1 MSYGLATIIILA
13 AVGILYVRLAPARNG
28 LQKSIGE
35 DEDLIANRNVALL
48 IGEHFVPSD
57 KHAVPTSRSADKGQ
71 AESDR
76 ALKIAS

>member
-1 MSYGLATIIILA
+1 MSYGLTTIIVLA
-13 AVGILYVRLAPARNG
+13 AVGILCVRLARARNG

-57 KHAVPTSRSADKGQ
+57 KRAGPSSADEDQ
-71 AESDR
+71 VESDR

>member
-1 MSYGLATIIILA
+1 MSYGVTAIIILA
-13 AVGILYVRLAPARNG
+13 AVGILCVRLARARRD

-57 KHAVPTSRSADKGQ
+57 KHAVPTSRSADGRQ
-71 AESDR
+71 AENDR

>member
-1 MSYGLATIIILA
+1 MSYGLTTIIILA
-13 AVGILYVRLAPARNG
+13 AVGILYVRQAPARNR

-57 KHAVPTSRSADKGQ
+57 KRSVPASADEDQ
-71 AESDR
+71 VESNR

>member
-13 AVGILYVRLAPARNG
+13 AVGILYLRLARARND
-28 LQKSIGE
+28 LQKSADE

-48 IGEHFVPSD
+48 IGEHFVLSD
-57 KHAVPTSRSADKGQ
+57 KRADPTSAEDGQ

>member
-1 MSYGLATIIILA
+1 MSYGLTAIIILA
-13 AVGILYVRLAPARNG
+13 AVGILCVRLARARNS
-28 LQKSIGE
+28 LQKSVGE

-57 KHAVPTSRSADKGQ
+57 KQAVPTSPSADEGQ

-76 ALKIAS
+76 PLKIAS

>member
-1 MSYGLATIIILA
+1 MSYGATAIIILA
-13 AVGILYVRLAPARNG
+13 AVGILCVWLARARNDPQEG
-28 LQKSIGE
+28 ISE

-57 KHAVPTSRSADKGQ
+57 KRAVPTSAD
-71 AESDR
+71 ESNR